1 MAYVAK
7 FGSVTKTDFEYW
19 YNKANPPIEDED
31 AERVFTTDE
40 WDTISSELE
49 GRMSNAFEE
58 ILESVMMDVWIGS
71 V

>member
-1 MAYVAK
+1 MSYVAK

-19 YNKANPPIEDED
+19 YNKANPPIEED
-31 AERVFTTDE
+31 DERVFTVDE

-49 GRMSNAFEE
+49 GRVSNAFDE